1 MSRIL
6 TDSNQSFLFSQS
18 VACGNLQFIIIHN
31 HRVHYA
37 WVDELNVAFGSFF
50 IIDGQTVFVPPSHII
65 IPGEIGDQCSIFIRC
80 RETRQNLIVRFIGF
94 KNEVFCEETQQLVS
108 FFEVILRGSSELR
121 VVRLEDICPFF
132 PTPDELAKLDADVLP
147 KRLKAAYDSSLTFPL
162 NTASWNDADYLAYP
176 LLSATDIFV
185 LWTLC
190 RINHVECD
198 YTYNFNRLLIR
209 FLACGPQEKYFENG
223 IEGAL
228 SMLTVRDQI
237 DFSKFLR
244 IYKDNLMG
252 TKMVSKSQRRSAKS
266 ALDIFLEEFSYAKD
280 CNASSTCA
288 LQLPGAY
295 FMRREPD
302 VDLVRVDGKNVPHT
316 LLLLENPE

>member
-1 MSRIL
+1 MYYGFRRYL
-6 TDSNQSFLFSQS
+6 
-18 VACGNLQFIIIHN
+18 IIYN
-31 HRVHYA
+31 HRVLYA
-37 WVDELNVAFGSFF
+37 SVDEANIAFRSFF
-50 IIDGQTVFVPPSHII
+50 LIGEQSVFVPASDII
-65 IPGEIGDQCSIFIRC
+65 IPGELGSQRSIFIRC
-80 RETRQNLIVRFIGF
+80 RETGQNLIVRFVGF

-162 NTASWNDADYLAYP
+162 NTDSWNHADYLAYP

-190 RINHVECD
+190 RVHNVEIGWI
-198 YTYNFNRLLIR
+198 YEFNRLLIR

-244 IYKDNLMG
+244 IYKDHLMG

-302 VDLVRVDGKNVPHT
+302 VDLVRVDRRNVPHT

>member
-1 MSRIL
+1 MTKNPEVLFFESVYHGYK
-6 TDSNQSFLFSQS
+6 QFL
-18 VACGNLQFIIIHN
+18 IIHN
-31 HRVHYA
+31 HRVLYA
-37 WVDELNVAFGSFF
+37 LIDEANIAFGSFF
-50 IIDGQTVFVPPSHII
+50 LIGGKSVFVPPSQII
-65 IPGEIGDQCSIFIRC
+65 IPGHFGSQCSIFIRC
-80 RETRQNLIVRFIGF
+80 RETGQNLIVRFVGF
-94 KNEVFCEETQQLVS
+94 KNEVFCEETQQSTL

-121 VVRLEDICPFF
+121 VVQLEDICPFF
-132 PTPDELAKLDADVLP
+132 PTPDELAKLDADVLL
-147 KRLKAAYDSSLTFPL
+147 KMLKAAHGSLLTFPL
-162 NTASWNDADYLAYP
+162 NTTSWNDDADYLAYP

-190 RINHVECD
+190 RIHNVEMG
-198 YTYNFNRLLIR
+198 FNYEFNKLLIR

-302 VDLVRVDGKNVPHT
+302 VDLVRVDGRNVPHT
-316 LLLLENPE
+316 LLLLLENPE